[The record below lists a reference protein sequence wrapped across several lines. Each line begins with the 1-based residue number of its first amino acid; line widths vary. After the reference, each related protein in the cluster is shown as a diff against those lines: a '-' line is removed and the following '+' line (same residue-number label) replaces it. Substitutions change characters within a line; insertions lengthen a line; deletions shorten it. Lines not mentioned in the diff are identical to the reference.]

1 MYWSF
6 VVVHILIIAVIS
18 YESFP
23 IDLKEIQQDDVYLVD
38 KERKGRF
45 IEVNQT
51 TFLPNHIELIRGKK
65 STKPNVEEELEV
77 RIKIQQ
83 IFKNF

>member
-18 YESFP
+18 YDSFP
-23 IDLKEIQQDDVYLVD
+23 IDLKEIEHDDIYLVD

-45 IEVNQT
+45 IAVNQT
-51 TFLPNHIELIRGKK
+51 TFLPNAIELIREKK
-65 STKPNVEEELEV
+65 SPERNVRV
-77 RIKIQQ
+77 RSDNNLIY
-83 IFKNF
+83 N